1 MDRMALDSWDF
12 KDPGANGSISQV
24 NRQKSA
30 RNLIVVEIDRAS
42 QTGTFLDRSKKAT
55 NTASLHQCDCRDFS
69 FAGNSQRK
77 SLRPC
82 MHIYRLAM
90 ELGIL
95 EAQYEDSAARESRER
110 HEVTLLKEAEDQR
123 LRMLPPDA
131 SQWGTWNSKIHQSG
145 LQKNRQYRAYF
156 ILDDEPN
163 EVRQE
168 GVGLRIHGYRVSPDH
183 CECMDFTDRRL
194 PCKHI
199 YAAAIRSGFSVSL
212 SASEYRAAR
221 RDGLE
226 IIFAFR

>member
-82 MHIYRLAM
+82 MHIYRLA
-90 ELGIL
+90 I
-95 EAQYEDSAARESRER
+95 
-110 HEVTLLKEAEDQR
+110 
-123 LRMLPPDA
+123 
-131 SQWGTWNSKIHQSG
+131 
-145 LQKNRQYRAYF
+145 
-156 ILDDEPN
+156 
-163 EVRQE
+163 
-168 GVGLRIHGYRVSPDH
+168 SPDH